1 MALKYYESPFH
12 VTHSDEVAMKMD
24 LSIMLRKLI
33 IKKVE
38 RKLKRLQKK

>member
-12 VTHSDEVAMKMD
+12 VTHNDEVASKMVMKID

-33 IKKVE
+33 KK
-38 RKLKRLQKK
+38 KLDAS